1 LKETKF
7 SRIKDKR
14 MDVKVS
20 PEAYDRLVEVR
31 TMLEEVRPAESWSM
45 SDAVLLMYKW
55 SGPAINEIRANG
67 QRTKGLTTKKSSLLW
82 IK

>member
-1 LKETKF
+1 MKETKF

-20 PEAYDRLVEVR
+20 PAAYDRLVEVR
-31 TMLEEVRPAESWSM
+31 TMLEEVQPAENWSM

-55 SGPAINEIRANG
+55 SGPAITEIRANG
-67 QRTKGLTTKKSSLLW
+67 EKMKELTMKKPSQLW